1 MKLHLQ
7 SDSGVTLIENVF
19 IDQYMAGANGEFVK
33 LYLYL
38 LRCAGTGRDL
48 SVSSIADF
56 FDHTEKDVRR
66 ALSYWEKMQLLKLRF
81 DGDDNITDII
91 FSGYP
96 QAQTSIS
103 REPQPESTPAPEPV
117 SDPVPGKQARKSA
130 GEPSPEETPVKELPS
145 RAISAAR
152 RSELKEQA
160 EIRQLIFVQQ
170 EYTGRPLTSAEVN
183 NLLYFYEKLQ
193 MSVEL
198 IDYLI
203 DYCATKGNPGTRYM
217 EKVAQEWY
225 LEGVKTV
232 ADAKQASASHRKE
245 YYSVFRA
252 LGLGGRSPAPSE
264 TAWIDRWLE
273 QYAFS
278 LEIILEACD
287 RTIRQTHQA
296 SFDYIDSILKSWSAS
311 GVRTLDD
318 IRNLDEEHQ
327 QKKKNGEEKHSGV
340 LRQAGGRRRS
350 SVSPG
355 LIQRDYDWSR
365 LEQQL
370 LQAQSAAVEESTN

>member
-66 ALSYWEKMQLLKLRF
+66 ALSYWEKMQLLKLQY
-81 DGDDNITDII
+81 DSNDNITDII

-96 QAQTSIS
+96 GALPSAEENPPQAEADPPS
-103 REPQPESTPAPEPV
+103 A
-117 SDPVPGKQARKSA
+117 DPVPER
-130 GEPSPEETPVKELPS
+130 ELPS
-145 RAISAAR
+145 RTISASR
-152 RSELKEQA
+152 RSQLKEQS

-232 ADAKQASASHRKE
+232 ADAKKASASHRKE
-245 YYSVFRA
+245 YRSVFHA
-252 LGLGGRSPAPSE
+252 LGLNGRAPAPSE
-264 TAWIDRWLE
+264 TACIDRWME
-273 QYAFS
+273 QYGFS
-278 LEIILEACD
+278 MDIILEACD

-296 SFDYIDSILKSWSAS
+296 SFEYIDGILKSWSAN
-311 GVRTLDD
+311 GVRSMED

-327 QKKKNGEEKHSGV
+327 QKKKNEADRSKDTKTSGKKHS
-340 LRQAGGRRRS
+340 RAS
-350 SVSPG
+350 SG
-355 LIQRDYDWSR
+355 LIQRDYDWSS

-370 LQAQSAAVEESTN
+370 LKAQNASAREAEN